1 MGPNADWGIVWPD
14 LTTSRDPTV
23 GLFGLLFSELWSQK
37 GARMPLLLSPK
48 SWPSRALLEGWA
60 TCLHWV
66 KGPLCGL
73 HPSRVGPFTF
83 QWTSGPCLKISHV
96 PYEHGGQGGLVHMM
110 HSVFL
115 PFKAVRR
122 LGRGEVSE
130 TAELWQ
136 IKLVLA
142 FFSSR
147 SHQERLQ
154 SPPKRGFFM
163 SSEFL
168 PVVKCAIDNALDQWL
183 QGNGGASA
191 FPLSGVLSGRQAGMR
206 AGRRASSSLLALLVR
221 CSFCKMFHSAL

>member
-1 MGPNADWGIVWPD
+1 MN
-14 LTTSRDPTV
+14 
-23 GLFGLLFSELWSQK
+23 
-37 GARMPLLLSPK
+37 
-48 SWPSRALLEGWA
+48 
-60 TCLHWV
+60 
-66 KGPLCGL
+66 
-73 HPSRVGPFTF
+73 
-83 QWTSGPCLKISHV
+83 
-96 PYEHGGQGGLVHMM
+96 GGQGGLTHMM
-110 HSVFL
+110 HVVFL
-115 PFKAVRR
+115 PLKAVRR

-168 PVVKCAIDNALDQWL
+168 PVVKCAIDNTLDQWL
-183 QGNGGASA
+183 QGNGGGPP
-191 FPLSGVLSGRQAGMR
+191 PLSLVLSGRQAGVR
-206 AGRRASSSLLALLVR
+206 ACRRASSSLLALLVR